1 MTCADAK
8 KGEIING
15 YKCLGHSKDG
25 VWGQFKIDNS
35 QEWSDQQRQEW
46 KQQNQQR
53 QQQQAK
59 DDEEKREKSLKAEE
73 RDRQYR
79 EILAQ
84 LSLHPDDRADLIR
97 RGFTNEQIELSGFK
111 SVEQYQNLQSR
122 FSNLLPG
129 LTSDGRKLITTNAG
143 YLCPVRE
150 ADDLIVAF
158 QIRLRALSSG
168 EGNRYRWLS
177 SKAHNTLHLYPDD
190 SLKGELPLAIFKPE
204 GKPEGIALAEG
215 TGAKPFLVSQR
226 LNKIVIG
233 AAGGQWL
240 SSPKTFRNSLDRLA
254 QEIGKIKP
262 ITLYPDAGD
271 IQNRLVMN
279 RWKQVATLLQK
290 WGWSVRF
297 AWWGQVDK
305 SHPDIDELTNYKL
318 IRYIRPKKFFAISP
332 TQQNNKAKTE
342 EKPSQSSKPQSS
354 ESDFNQKSW
363 DMWRASHLFTPN
375 TPIINSRFFHTELP
389 EAQTLLGIRSGLG
402 TGKTYW
408 LINTLIDNLSDKG
421 FLSIGYRNSLLLQ
434 FCSKVKG
441 WYHLQQDLK
450 GQQDEILIRD
460 ENSKIACCIDSL
472 IHFRPEDFDGR
483 VIILDEI
490 ESIVNHLLRS
500 NTAVSYFRERIKELF
515 VEFLNRADRI
525 ICLDGHLTNTT
536 IEYLQ
541 SLQVNPKKLITVE
554 NQYKGNRGEVEFYLG
569 SEDSEGQLRVNDYSP
584 IFQAITNNQK
594 CLAIGSD
601 SQTQIESLDKILTE
615 QGRKTLR
622 LDSTTSNKSWVPDF
636 LDNPSA
642 YIHLHQIEV
651 LLYSPS
657 AEAGLNIDIQD
668 YFSDI
673 YFLFYGVITT
683 KPQLQMLGRIRD
695 SGAKLHVY
703 CKKIGLSSE
712 SVSKSSCPEK
722 LEQEFKNYFLNCALA
737 SFNGVD
743 KQDLALDFALKL
755 VNFSADKHFEH
766 ETKLIAL
773 ENHERANLRACLREA
788 LEHSGYKV
796 QDVTSEKSDISE
808 LKGCSN
814 EIKESRASAIYSA
827 NDISTE
833 EANEKAS
840 QFGITA
846 DEKAEIALRRLKDRL
861 PGIENATY
869 IERIPVTPP
878 QPTVE
883 TSNGEPPHL
892 ADNPNEDESTKDN
905 TKVDEPA
912 TIDSDA
918 AQSPSIEYKEV
929 EKPVLTSDFI
939 RKVMFDKKA
948 LISQVETHW
957 LLSHPDI
964 AKELQQNKWLKRFK
978 IFTDPDKPDWSKKM
992 NLTNYKSQWLKI
1004 NCLLEMGIMH
1014 FLQPNVYWNQETPE
1028 VIDFWNKGKDPKFAR
1043 ALRMTAGKSKPC
1055 EYLGRHLNSLGI
1067 KTKSTYDKKK
1077 KLRTYKI
1084 DSEWLKNPARNA
1096 IYEAAGRKF
1105 EKFLDKDRAVVDWS
1119 VLQKAE
1125 TQSKQGIEVGSPSTN
1140 FIYKNQEGDPIT
1152 PLSQIATEAPST
1164 AAVVPT
1170 DTQFCLKALERL
1182 ETPDH
1187 PSIST
1192 QEELVTLF
1200 EELEARGEKC
1210 GEHLPNDFWMRAAVA
1225 VVCITKSFEKLQT
1238 QSGQCVE
1245 MGSPS
1250 TNFIY
1255 KNQEGDPLSVE
1266 MENGL
1271 EKGLRLLKEAIN
1283 HGAETIQAVLSRWS
1297 LQKRRSTLLELQRES
1312 EEVFHH
1318 LILIAPELQ
1327 VFKIRSYSPL

>member
-1 MTCADAK
+1 MEYADAK
-8 KGEIING
+8 KGDIISG

-25 VWGQFKIDNS
+25 LWGQFRIDNS

-46 KQQNQQR
+46 KARNPQR

-59 DDEEKREKSLKAEE
+59 NDEERRERSLKAEE
-73 RDRQYR
+73 RDRQYQK
-79 EILAQ
+79 IFSQ
-84 LSLHPDDRADLIR
+84 LTLHPDDKADLVR

-111 SVEQYQNLQSR
+111 SVERYQNLQSR
-122 FSNLLPG
+122 FSELLPG
-129 LTSDGRKLITTNAG
+129 IASDGIKLIVPNAG
-143 YLCPVRE
+143 YLCPIRNI
-150 ADDLIVAF
+150 DNLIVGC
-158 QIRLRALSSG
+158 QIRLRALSTG
-168 EGNRYRWLS
+168 ENSRYRWLS
-177 SKAHNTLHLYPDD
+177 SKAHTLHFYPDGCKSD
-190 SLKGELPLAIFKPE
+190 GELPLAIFKPE

-215 TGAKPFLVSQR
+215 TGAKPLLVSQR

-233 AAGGQWL
+233 AAGGQWA
-240 SSPKTFRNSLDRLA
+240 SSPLTFRNSLDRLA

-318 IRYIRPKKFFAISP
+318 IRYIRPKKFLAISP

-375 TPIINSRFFHTELP
+375 TPIINSRFFHTKLP
-389 EAQTLLGIRSGLG
+389 DPGTLLGILSGLG

-408 LINTLIDNLSDKG
+408 LLNTLINSLPDKG
-421 FLSIGYRNSLLLQ
+421 FLSIGYRNGLLLQ
-434 FCSKVKG
+434 FCSQAKN

-472 IHFRPEDFDGR
+472 IHFKPEDFDGR
-483 VIILDEI
+483 VVILDEI
-490 ESIVNHLLRS
+490 ESIVTHLLRS
-500 NTAVSYFRERIKELF
+500 NTAVVYFRERIEELF
-515 VEFLNRADRI
+515 VELLNRADRI
-525 ICLDGHLTNTT
+525 ICLDGHLTDMT
-536 IEYLQ
+536 IDYLQ
-541 SLQVNPKKLITVE
+541 SLQVNPKKLITIQ

-622 LDSTTSNKSWVPDF
+622 LDSTTSTQNWVPIF
-636 LDNPSA
+636 LKNPSA

-651 LLYSPS
+651 FLYSPS

-703 CKKIGLSSE
+703 CKKIGLPSE

-766 ETKLIAL
+766 ETRLIAL

-796 QDVTSEKSDISE
+796 KDVTSEKSDISE
-808 LKGCSN
+808 LKGCSD
-814 EIKESRASAIYSA
+814 EIKEIRASAIYSA

-833 EANEKAS
+833 EANKKAS

-861 PGIENATY
+861 PGIESATY
-869 IERIPVTPP
+869 IERIPVTPL
-878 QPTVE
+878 QPTI
-883 TSNGEPPHL
+883 EPSVTESSESDKPG
-892 ADNPNEDESTKDN
+892 EDESTKDN
-905 TKVDEPA
+905 TQVDEPA
-912 TIDSDA
+912 TTDSDT
-918 AQSPSIEYKEV
+918 AQSPPVEYKEV
-929 EKPVLTSDFI
+929 EKPVLSSEFI
-939 RKVMFDKKA
+939 RQVMFDKKP
-948 LISQVETHW
+948 LISQIESHW

-978 IFTDPDKPDWSKKM
+978 IFTDPEKPDWSKKM
-992 NLTNYKSQWLKI
+992 NLTNYKSHWLKI
-1004 NCLLEMGIMH
+1004 NGLLEMGIMH
-1014 FLQPNVYWNQETPE
+1014 FLQPDACWNQESPE

-1043 ALRMTAGKSKPC
+1043 ALRMTVGKSKPC

-1119 VLQKAE
+1119 VIEKAVI
-1125 TQSKQGIEVGSPSTN
+1125 QSDQSVEVGSPSAN
-1140 FIYKNQEGDPIT
+1140 FVNKNQEGDPVI

-1170 DTQFCLKALERL
+1170 DTQFCLEALARL
-1182 ETPDH
+1182 EAPDH

-1192 QEELVTLF
+1192 QEELVALF
-1200 EELEARGEKC
+1200 NELETRSEKC
-1210 GEHLPNDFWMRAAVA
+1210 SERLPNNFWKRAALA
-1225 VVCITKSFEKLQT
+1225 VGSINESFERDVT

-1250 TNFIY
+1250 ANFVN
-1255 KNQEGDPLSVE
+1255 KNQEGDPLQLE

-1283 HGAETIQAVLSRWS
+1283 HGAETIKAVLSRWS
-1297 LQKRRSTLLELQRES
+1297 LRERRSTLLQLQRES